1 MVSTSEWPSVAVLG
15 GWGEWSVQVS
25 GRSSVQCWGT
35 GVSGQ
40 YK

>member
-1 MVSTSEWPSVAVLG
+1 MVSTSEWSSVAVLG

-25 GRSSVQCWGT
+25 GHLWQCWGA
-35 GVSGQ
+35 GVNGQ